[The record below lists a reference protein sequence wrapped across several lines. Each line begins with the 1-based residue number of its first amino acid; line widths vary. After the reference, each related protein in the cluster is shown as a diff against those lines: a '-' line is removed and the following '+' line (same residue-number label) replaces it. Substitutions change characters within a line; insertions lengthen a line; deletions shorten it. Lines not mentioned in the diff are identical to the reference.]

1 MQAGLLLLIFQGTT
15 QESKH
20 SLSAC
25 GTLSNNKNLEQM
37 SSRKVTIPVTTQLK
51 VWTHQPC
58 KIDVQ
63 LAPDPLGDEH

>member
-1 MQAGLLLLIFQGTT
+1 MQAGLLLLIFHGTT
-15 QESKH
+15 QASKH

-25 GTLSNNKNLEQM
+25 GILSNNKRCLQE
-37 SSRKVTIPVTTQLK
+37 KVTMSATTQLK